1 MVWRDDQR
9 AMGFAFSEQFSPCLN
24 EALIQDI
31 VYVAGCF
38 LVLFFVSFQLFS
50 IRYLYLHKAHFAAY
64 LRHSCTVISVTC
76 IGILFLNMT
85 AVKTS
90 LYNFESNLLHKLRI
104 WLTSLRYLETIQI
117 SLLCYL
123 VMVNMSTVVLISFV
137 RLLARMRPE
146 KEEKVARMSFLTV
159 YTPIFAL
166 PLLFYVFVA
175 IIFALSSCWKE
186 RIESFRTICAIFS
199 FLVFIATLST
209 IAINGVHYFH
219 LRGRRNRRKAR
230 LNCLLRT
237 IAFAFLM
244 GQFTISLT
252 YFAFLLMNP
261 DFMCSVQTP
270 IIGLS
275 IDLYGMLIPILCIN
289 FTAKSTGPSD
299 SWIVIF

>member
-186 RIESFRTICAIFS
+186 RIEKTKSTKSSTELLTANDRFR
-199 FLVFIATLST
+199 L
-209 IAINGVHYFH
+209 
-219 LRGRRNRRKAR
+219 
-230 LNCLLRT
+230 
-237 IAFAFLM
+237 LM